1 MRSRVTMIAT
11 ALLITLAGPVFAG
24 QFEDDLLNKINEYR
38 ATRDLQPLTMVP
50 AYVALARAQSK
61 AMGAAKRLSH
71 DGFTGRFKKARQSG
85 AKSCVENVGWNY
97 PTAQAQFDG
106 WQQSPGHDQN
116 MLAPDITGAGIAKVG
131 AYITY
136 FACY

>member
-1 MRSRVTMIAT
+1 MRCLVTMIAT
-11 ALLITLAGPVFAG
+11 ALLIALAGPAYAG
-24 QFEDDLLNKINEYR
+24 QFEDDLLNRINEYR
-38 ATRDLQPLTMVP
+38 ATRDLKPLVMVS
-50 AYVALARAQSK
+50 AYVALARAQSQ
-61 AMGAAKRLSH
+61 AMRAAGRLSH
-71 DGFTGRFKKARQSG
+71 DGFKGRFKKARQSG
-85 AKSCVENVGWNY
+85 ASSCVENVGWNY